1 MRRLFFGLVALAA
14 GVGALHF
21 LSRWLQIRD
30 SSACMT
36 DPRCQQ
42 RVQRGGEQ
50 GSDRQKAIALFALAG
65 ISIWVS
71 ASRSHG

>member
-1 MRRLFFGLVALAA
+1 MKRIFFGLQALAA
-14 GVGALHF
+14 GVGCLHF

-30 SSACMT
+30 STACFT

-50 GSDRQKAIALFALAG
+50 RSDREKAIGLFALAG
-65 ISIWVS
+65 ISIWVA
-71 ASRSHG
+71 ASRGHG